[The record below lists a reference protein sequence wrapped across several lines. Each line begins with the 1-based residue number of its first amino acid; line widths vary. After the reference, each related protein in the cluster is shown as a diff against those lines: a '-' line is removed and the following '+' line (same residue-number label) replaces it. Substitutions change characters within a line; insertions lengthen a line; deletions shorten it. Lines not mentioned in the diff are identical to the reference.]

1 MSRAFDILSIKC
13 KGPSYICREAAR
25 VARAVI
31 EGVPLKTGAKSFVV
45 FDFSRAVDIVL
56 NADFGVRRDDGER
69 VVIFYFNLDNL
80 IIIPVTYSVDRG
92 VVFDFDVPVRLDK
105 YGRLLMYRKE
115 VQVN

>member
-1 MSRAFDILSIKC
+1 MGREYDILAIKC
-13 KGPSYICREAAR
+13 KGPSDVCREAAR

-31 EGVPLKTGAKSFVV
+31 EGVPLKTGARTYVV
-45 FDFSRAVDIVL
+45 FDFGRAVDIVL
-56 NADFGVRRDDGER
+56 NADFGVKRDSGER

-80 IIIPVTYSVDRG
+80 IIIPVAYSVDRG

-105 YGRLLMYRKE
+105 YRKLLMYRKE

>member
-1 MSRAFDILSIKC
+1 VGRAFDILSIKC
-13 KGPSYICREAAR
+13 KGPSDVCREAAR

-45 FDFSRAVDIVL
+45 FDFSRAVNILL

-80 IIIPVTYSVDRG
+80 IVIPVAYSVDRG
-92 VVFDFDVPVRLDK
+92 VVFDFDVPVRLDRFNK
-105 YGRLLMYRKE
+105 LLMYRKE